1 MVSFAGIGSGLD
13 LESLISG
20 FVSIEKIPIQKL
32 EVRKA
37 DANQQLSKIG
47 GLVSILKSLES
58 QAEGLDQLN
67 EVRALKVSSTDESFV
82 TATASDD
89 ALVGNYDLR
98 VDQLATA
105 QVTTSQVYSQNT
117 AGMVGTGSIGITVG
131 TDTQVDIVLD
141 GSETLDDIAAEINAS
156 TARASASVV
165 FDGTNYRLM
174 IQSNDVGTDNTIAFQ
189 ENSITMGLNIGANT
203 ISPAVDAQLQLN
215 GITVTRKSNTISD
228 LLQGVTLSLE
238 NEMTASDTD
247 VGLRVDNDVDA
258 LRGKVEGLTNA
269 VNQVLGFINLE
280 LSSGASEGAATAL
293 AGDTTLQGL
302 QRRISQ
308 MVSSG
313 YLHQGGT
320 ISMGSVGI
328 VLGDDGGLSVDAD
341 KFATALQNDPLAIQS
356 LIAGD
361 GATSFTA
368 NIKSLVDEYTRSG
381 TGVLVSKENGIRSRI
396 DSFDEQIQRIEERGD
411 RMEERL
417 RRTYAALDVRM
428 TELNNQSAYVAQA
441 FAPKSN

>member
-47 GLVSILKSLES
+47 GLVSILKTLES
-58 QAEGLDQLN
+58 QAEGLDEPN
-67 EVRALKVSSTDESFV
+67 EVRALKVSSEDESFV

-156 TARASASVV
+156 AARASASVV

-174 IQSNDVGTDNTIAFQ
+174 IQSNDVGTENTIAFQ

-228 LLQGVTLSLE
+228 LLQGVTLNLE
-238 NEMTASDTD
+238 KEMTVSDAD
-247 VGLRVDNDVDA
+247 VGLRVDNDVEA
-258 LRGKVEGLTNA
+258 LRGKVESLTNT

-280 LSSGASEGAATAL
+280 LSSGAAEGAATAL

-308 MVSSG
+308 MVSAG

-341 KFATALQNDPLAIQS
+341 KFATALQNDPLALQS

-396 DSFDEQIQRIEERGD
+396 ESFDEQIQRIEDRGD

-441 FAPKSN
+441 FAPKSS